1 MQEQTTIDTPL
12 VDTIPLDNQ
21 EVDTQDSVEE
31 AIFGGNEQD
40 SIWAPQEPRPLAA
53 PDENSET
60 QETQQPAEEKPVDND
75 TTRYQ
80 YWQSEADKMKNTL
93 AEMQK
98 QNDELKNQ
106 LIGQYQNQQIP
117 QQAQPE
123 PVEEVDEF
131 PSAPDKPQ
139 KPRGFSRVEA
149 NEDPN
154 SESVSYTHLTLPTI
168 LRV

>member
-75 TTRYQ
+75 TTR
-80 YWQSEADKMKNTL
+80 
-93 AEMQK
+93 
-98 QNDELKNQ
+98 
-106 LIGQYQNQQIP
+106 
-117 QQAQPE
+117 
-123 PVEEVDEF
+123 
-131 PSAPDKPQ
+131 
-139 KPRGFSRVEA
+139 
-149 NEDPN
+149 
-154 SESVSYTHLTLPTI
+154 
-168 LRV
+168 